1 MVNLID
7 LGTFTDDGNIQV
19 VVEMPKGARIKA
31 KYDPTIAAFCYV
43 RPLAAGL
50 AYPMIGDSFP
60 APAVRTAI
68 LWTR

>member
-43 RPLAAGL
+43 RP
-50 AYPMIGDSFP
+50 
-60 APAVRTAI
+60 
-68 LWTR
+68 